1 MPIDYKELE
10 NDDDSLRSSTEHSC
24 AAANAVFFF
33 WILSSR
39 SNGALCYVRTRGKT
53 MHFTLGPWRGTPPQ
67 GTKLRERDIVRY
79 FGLHH
84 KLYGPQAHKLKTTK
98 SWACNWALLSWA
110 LNESAHL
117 SIEAGHL
124 AHMYFLTQYDDPMR
138 PEWVTPNRIL
148 WDSVETTRLTLMG
161 ISWANC
167 KLLDQPSYR
176 GWLIHRDT
184 CPRGMDPSRSRD
196 RTSSLLKWCIES
208 DRKLSYTKVRWWDN
222 KLHVIDAMLWQS
234 LGIKWLGRGLT

>member
-98 SWACNWALLSWA
+98 SWAWNWALLSWA

-117 SIEAGHL
+117 SHRG
-124 AHMYFLTQYDDPMR
+124 R
-138 PEWVTPNRIL
+138 PPRTYVLSHSIWWSHETGMSNSQSDIVGFRRDNTA
-148 WDSVETTRLTLMG
+148 DSDGDFMG
-161 ISWANC
+161 
-167 KLLDQPSYR
+167 
-176 GWLIHRDT
+176 
-184 CPRGMDPSRSRD
+184 
-196 RTSSLLKWCIES
+196 
-208 DRKLSYTKVRWWDN
+208 
-222 KLHVIDAMLWQS
+222 
-234 LGIKWLGRGLT
+234 